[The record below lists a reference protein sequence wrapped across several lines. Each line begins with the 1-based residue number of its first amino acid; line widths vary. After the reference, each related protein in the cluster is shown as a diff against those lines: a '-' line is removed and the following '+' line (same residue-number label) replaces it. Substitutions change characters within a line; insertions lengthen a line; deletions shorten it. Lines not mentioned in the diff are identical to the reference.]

1 MPIRTQNASMSR
13 GTYVE
18 DEFATLHAFSRA
30 VTEALDEVS
39 ETSGGDADVALS
51 RAVWELL
58 EAYFVTRGGGLGVGT
73 DEIVSWYRRNAANL
87 ALGQGSASARLRDL
101 LDAFQQS
108 ARPEEELGY
117 WDMIAT
123 MVAIGWTDAAIDL
136 INMHSSWAEWRLR
149 KTSVQPQVELLE
161 AAVALLQTLPRLG
174 GEDGGAASVP
184 QFTSFRNAWL
194 MQVKSVLA
202 EGGLFNN
209 CWGPTADG
217 VRAVLLVL
225 SGDERVIT
233 ARTGNWIELMLAQLQ
248 HRHPTL
254 KIHGEHESLAQASKR
269 TKGPLT
275 SDALDSLL
283 LAVMAGDAQGVVSV
297 CSRHLDSWFMAYSTV
312 MLSRAGGAQA
322 DVLRR
327 PTASGASQ
335 SELYMLEYC
344 SALSTSKRTRHL
356 AVSVLAACSPQRGS
370 EMMSQALMR
379 VAVEEDANETED
391 DANARTA
398 YARAVE
404 LNLPSTSARIARMAS
419 ERARANGYVAL
430 AFDWLRECGDMQ
442 GSDALARDVARVAE
456 SDNGDPSL
464 ALARV
469 DAFMAKNG
477 DRVLARDAS
486 AGIPDAD
493 GDDCAPPSAAADAL
507 TDTCVDFY
515 RARATFVNAMRAL
528 RDDVSSG
535 AREAKIA
542 ADALVAA
549 LAPRASPRE
558 LWPQLIID
566 AAPLFESPF
575 DARELFSIDA
585 ARLLASRAS
594 SARLLASSASARAL
608 DAACARARTVAIDDV
623 RCVAACDAI
632 ARVAARVAFESA

>member
-1 MPIRTQNASMSR
+1 MSR

-39 ETSGGDADVALS
+39 ESSDGDAGVALS

-58 EAYFVTRGGGLGVGT
+58 EGYFVTKGGGLGVGT
-73 DEIVSWYRRNAANL
+73 DEIVSWYRKNAANL
-87 ALGQGSASARLRDL
+87 ALGKDSASARLRVL
-101 LDAFQQS
+101 LDAFNQS

-123 MVAIGWTDAAIDL
+123 MVAIGWIDAAIDL

-149 KTSVQPQVELLE
+149 KTSVQPQVELME

-174 GEDGGAASVP
+174 GDDGGAASVP

-202 EGGLFNN
+202 EGGLFNS

-248 HRHPTL
+248 HRYPTL

-269 TKGPLT
+269 TKGTLM

-297 CSRHLDSWFMAYSTV
+297 CSRHLDAWFMAYSTA
-312 MLSRAGGAQA
+312 MLSRSGGAQA

-356 AVSVLAACSPQRGS
+356 AVSVLTACSPQRGS
-370 EMMSQALMR
+370 EMISQALMR
-379 VAVEEDANETED
+379 MAVEEDVDETED
-391 DANARTA
+391 DAHARAA
-398 YARAVE
+398 YACAVE

-430 AFDWLRECGDMQ
+430 AFDWLRECGDLH
-442 GSDALARDVARVAE
+442 GSDILARGVARVAE
-456 SDNGDPSL
+456 SDHGDPSA
-464 ALARV
+464 ALVRV

-477 DRVLARDAS
+477 DDVLAR
-486 AGIPDAD
+486 AGV
-493 GDDCAPPSAAADAL
+493 GKNAAADDDGVAAL

-528 RDDVSSG
+528 REDAAAG

-549 LAPRASPRE
+549 LAPRASPPE
-558 LWPQLIID
+558 LWPALIID
-566 AAPLFESPF
+566 AAPLFESSF
-575 DARELFSIDA
+575 DACALFSPDA
-585 ARLLASRAS
+585 VRLLAARAHGA
-594 SARLLASSASARAL
+594 SALGVADSARAL
-608 DAACARARTVAIDDV
+608 DALATSRDPARAVATIDV
-623 RCVAACDAI
+623 MRLTLARDAI
-632 ARVAARVAFESA
+632 ARLIARVALESIGA